1 MFKKATALYLT
12 LVILIDFMG
21 VATVVTLFPHLLIG
35 PHSLFPSGWSSKD
48 QLSMMGVVLAIY
60 PLGQFFGASLFGK
73 LSDHYGR
80 KQIMFLTLL
89 GTCFGFLLSAI
100 SIDIASAALL
110 FMSRLIAGLCAG
122 NVAIAQASLIDVSRN
137 EAEKTRNISYGQI
150 AMGSAYI
157 VGPVL
162 GALLSQKSLISWFSA
177 STPFWFFT
185 IVLVLLI
192 IATKIF

>member
-1 MFKKATALYLT
+1 MEIQKYKKGITLYLI
-12 LVILIDFMG
+12 LVILVDFMG
-21 VATVVTLFPHLLIG
+21 VATVVTLFPNLLLG
-35 PHSLFPSGWSSKD
+35 THSIFPATWSASNK
-48 QLSMMGVVLAIY
+48 LTAMGVMLAIY

-73 LSDHYGR
+73 LSDHHGR
-80 KQIMFLTLL
+80 KKIMLLTLL

-162 GALLSQKSLISWFSA
+162 GALLSQKSLKIGRA
-177 STPFWFFT
+177 SC
-185 IVLVLLI
+185 
-192 IATKIF
+192 